1 MSRAPAAAAPG
12 SELLD
17 GAFLR
22 RLEGLT
28 LRASR
33 RFEGLAT
40 GAKRTARRGAGLEF
54 ADHRAYVAGDDLRHL
69 DWPLLGR
76 LGRPFVKTYEQE
88 QDLPIHLLL
97 DSSRSMAFGEPG
109 KWLAAARLAAALAHV
124 GLASLD
130 RVGAALFDGRGLRL
144 HAPARGQGALW
155 PLLRFLAS
163 AGADGPAGGEAALKL
178 HATASRPG
186 LCVVLSDFLTP
197 DFETLLRPHLLQR
210 HSLVLIQVLAPQE
223 LDPELEGDLELHDA
237 ESSERIDVTLGAREL
252 AAYRQRLADHLE
264 ALRRFSNRYGAELF
278 SFSSGLGLEAAVE
291 QLLRGAFFGRS

>member
-1 MSRAPAAAAPG
+1 MSREPSAGTPG
-12 SELLD
+12 SDLLD

-28 LRASR
+28 LRAPR
-33 RFEGLAT
+33 RFEGIAT
-40 GAKRTARRGAGLEF
+40 GAKHTLRRGAGLEF

-88 QDLPIHLLL
+88 QDLPVHLLL
-97 DSSRSMAFGEPG
+97 DSSRSMAFGEPD

-130 RVGAALFDGRGLRL
+130 RVGAALFDGRGLRT
-144 HAPARGQGALW
+144 HAPARGQGALL

-163 AGADGPAGGEAALKL
+163 AVADGPAGDDAALKL

-197 DFETLLRPHLLQR
+197 DFETLLRPHLLRR
-210 HSLVLIQVLAPQE
+210 HSLVLIQILAPQE
-223 LDPELEGDLELHDA
+223 LDPELEGDLELRDA
-237 ESSERIDVTLGAREL
+237 ESSERIDVTLGRREL
-252 AAYRQRLADHLE
+252 AAYRQRLADHRS
-264 ALRRFSNRYGAELF
+264 ALGRFANRYGAELF
-278 SFSSGLGLEAAVE
+278 SFSSALSLEAAVE